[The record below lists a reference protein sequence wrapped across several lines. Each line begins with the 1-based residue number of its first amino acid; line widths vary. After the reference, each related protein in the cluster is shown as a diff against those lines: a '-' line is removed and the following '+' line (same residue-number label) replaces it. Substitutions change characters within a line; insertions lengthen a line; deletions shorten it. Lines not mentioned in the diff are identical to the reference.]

1 MEELLLNLKIVLIFM
16 YIQFHYLKSENEQ
29 KVLTLQYAN
38 SKQVSQK
45 WDLSDINLR
54 VLTIKSYNF

>member
-54 VLTIKSYNF
+54 VLTSKIN